1 MNNYQNVGKGLNRMF
16 IATLG
21 MMACAILGAIPF
33 VGIVFTVGMLVFYV
47 MDLTGYYLAGKDIK
61 ACKIAF
67 IIRIISVILSTV
79 SIFVKMPND
88 IEFVYATVETVL
100 PLVAMGL
107 VFVSVSKAL
116 RESGAGNLAKE
127 GIIILW
133 VYVIFNVVI
142 LLLNEYTSAVGEVLW
157 ITLIFLVLSFVVLLM
172 QLRFLYAGAE
182 HFKVRRVD

>member
-21 MMACAILGAIPF
+21 MMACALFAVFPL
-33 VGIVFTVGMLVFYV
+33 VGIVFAIGVEAFYV
-47 MDLTGYYLAGKDIK
+47 MDLSGYYLAGKDIK

-116 RESGAGNLAKE
+116 CESGAENLAKE

-133 VYVIFNVVI
+133 MYVILNVVLI
-142 LLLNEYTSAVGEVLW
+142 LLNLYTSAAGEVLW
-157 ITLIFLVLSFVVLLM
+157 ITLISLVLSLVALLM